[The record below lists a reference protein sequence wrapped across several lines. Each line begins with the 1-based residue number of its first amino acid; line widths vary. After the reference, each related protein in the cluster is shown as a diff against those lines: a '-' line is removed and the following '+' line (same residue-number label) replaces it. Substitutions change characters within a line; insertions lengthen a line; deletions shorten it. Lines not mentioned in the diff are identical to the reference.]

1 VPRRYRDE
9 ESANPY
15 ARRMTI
21 LDIVFSTQ
29 GEVRTSDLTARFD
42 IEPNLLAYDLRQ
54 LEAMGL
60 VERGYGWVR
69 KRIAAIDDI
78 FVGSEFAARAG
89 RMHEAKESIARH
101 IAEELIDEGTQVVL
115 DAGTTA
121 YAVARHLVE
130 LKKDVTLWTNNL
142 PLFLYVL
149 AHSEMVCYLV
159 GGELSRAHA
168 ALVGETPD
176 RQIADAKF
184 DLAVVTPKGLM
195 LQELEPAKGGPLG
208 KEIASATGQFREA
221 VCVTLF
227 NEDSAQRCYKQTM
240 VRNANR
246 VAIAADQNK
255 LAAVGQPFLAV
266 VAPSARQVAAGAVR
280 TRGATFAGGGG
291 PVTPNVEVRAPGEV
305 TLVTDALQDILEK
318 RNPDLSETQLA
329 VCCEPQDD
337 KEKKQP
343 DQRPIAIAI
352 V

>member
-1 VPRRYRDE
+1 MPRRYREDE
-9 ESANPY
+9 AGNPY
-15 ARRMTI
+15 ARRMAI

-54 LEAMGL
+54 LEGMGL

-78 FVGSEFAARAG
+78 FAGSEFVARGG
-89 RMHEAKESIARH
+89 RMREAKERIAEY

-130 LKKDVTLWTNNL
+130 LEKDVTLWTNNL

-149 AHSEMVCYLV
+149 AHSDMVCYLV
-159 GGELSRAHA
+159 GGEVSRAHA
-168 ALVGETPD
+168 ALVGDTPG

-195 LQELEPAKGGPLG
+195 LQDLEPAQRGPFG
-208 KEIASATGQFREA
+208 DEIESATGRFREA
-221 VCVTLF
+221 VSATLF
-227 NEDSAQRCYKQTM
+227 NEDYAQIPYKQTM

-246 VAIAADQNK
+246 LAIAADQNK

-266 VAPSARQVAAGAVR
+266 VAPAARQMPVGAVR
-280 TRGATFAGGGG
+280 TRGATFAGGAG
-291 PVTPNVEVRAPGEV
+291 PVTAHVEVRAPGEV
-305 TLVTDALQDILEK
+305 TLVTDASQDILK
-318 RNPDLSETQLA
+318 NRNPDLSATQLT
-329 VCCEPQDD
+329 VCCETQDD
-337 KEKKQP
+337 KKGKEP